1 MDIVIIDLDTVLA
14 MTSTTRR
21 TRLFSLLGL
30 VCCLV
35 AGLTACGG
43 AADTAET
50 AASGAPQAPGRT
62 SYPLTIENCGVEVT
76 FDQAPT
82 RAASLYQ
89 ASTEILLSLGL
100 ADRMVGTSTWFDPVL
115 PQLAADNAKVPRLAD
130 NDPSLEAVLATEP
143 DLVTSA
149 SAHTFTPAVVAE
161 RSRFAQLGIPTYQ
174 SPSVCTGATV
184 EGETVTRTEP
194 LGIETLFQEITELAR
209 IFDVQERGARL
220 VDELRG
226 RLAAATAK
234 LNATSEPTVAF
245 WFSGIKTPYMAGCC
259 SAPGM
264 YAREVGARNV
274 FADEREDWPEISWEA
289 VVASDPDVLVLAD
302 LSRQR
307 IDGDALTTKIEFLE
321 SNPATNRMRAVQDK
335 RYVVMTGS
343 ELDPGIR
350 EIDAIE
356 KLANGLATAR

>member
-1 MDIVIIDLDTVLA
+1 MLA
-14 MTSTTRR
+14 VFGS
-21 TRLFSLLGL
+21 

-35 AGLTACGG
+35 AGLAACGSSAG
-43 AADTAET
+43 TDESRTDATPT
-50 AASGAPQAPGRT
+50 QPGPT
-62 SYPLTIENCGVEVT
+62 SYPFTLDNCGVEVT

-82 RAASLYQ
+82 RVASLYQ

-115 PQLAADNAKVPRLAD
+115 PALAADNATVPRLAD
-130 NDPSLEAVLATEP
+130 NDPSLETVLATEP

-174 SPSVCTGATV
+174 SPAVCTGATV

-194 LGIETLFQEITELAR
+194 LTIDTLFQEISELAR
-209 IFDVQERGARL
+209 IFDVQQRGAQL
-220 VDELRG
+220 IEQLKG
-226 RLAAATAK
+226 RLATATTTAPTDP
-234 LNATSEPTVAF
+234 APTVAF
-245 WFSGIKTPYMAGCC
+245 WFSGSKTPFMAGCC

-264 YAREVGARNV
+264 YAEEVGARNV
-274 FADEREDWPEISWEA
+274 FADQREDWPEINWEA
-289 VVASDPDVLVLAD
+289 VVAADPDVLVLAD

-307 IDGDALTTKIEFLE
+307 VDGDALATKIAFLE
-321 SNPATNRMRAVQDK
+321 SNPATSRMRAVQGK

-356 KLANGLATAR
+356 KLSAGLVAAR